1 MKKHAA
7 LIMVIVAF
15 ILQPFFSGLL
25 PAFLT
30 PDFLFCIVLLIAI
43 TMEEE
48 RAILPIS
55 LGIILSIPAEL
66 FSNQFPGV
74 ATAITVI
81 LVIPIVLLKKHI
93 NLDHLLFIGAL
104 SVGLSLARQLIY
116 WVVYRALGSS
126 IGFLY
131 MLKRLPLAMLPDA
144 LLLFVGLFFFARHMR
159 EVRWDSYFRV
169 K

>member
-81 LVIPIVLLKKHI
+81 LVIPIVLLSI
-93 NLDHLLFIGAL
+93 CFLLFITI
-104 SVGLSLARQLIY
+104 S
-116 WVVYRALGSS
+116 
-126 IGFLY
+126 
-131 MLKRLPLAMLPDA
+131 
-144 LLLFVGLFFFARHMR
+144 
-159 EVRWDSYFRV
+159 
-169 K
+169 